1 MLKLCR
7 VIELAV
13 RRSMG
18 CRSEA
23 LSLLCCLS
31 MSTLGVCALP
41 IAPGCHPGES
51 LPQGDQLLGV
61 VLVADRL
68 ASSVLIDRDGR
79 SMFSPGFTVW
89 MLSTPGACRTIP
101 EDDLFAL
108 QSAWE
113 SVDPD
118 LFGGDPRETRKP
130 FLRIV
135 YVADGAPRKLSVS
148 PDGVGTTP
156 DLERAVALTL
166 AVLHR
171 TYGDRFLRE
180 LRSAGL
186 EGLLGEPP

>member
-1 MLKLCR
+1 MLRLRR
-7 VIELAV
+7 VVELAV

-23 LSLLCCLS
+23 LPLLCCLS

-41 IAPGCHPGES
+41 VAPGCQPGES
-51 LPQGDQLLGV
+51 LPQGDELLGV
-61 VLVADRL
+61 ALVADRL

-79 SMFSPGFTVW
+79 SMFSPDFTVW
-89 MLSTPGACRTIP
+89 MLSTPGVCRTIS
-101 EDDLFAL
+101 EDDLLAL
-108 QSAWE
+108 QSAWDR
-113 SVDPD
+113 VDPD
-118 LFGGDPRETRKP
+118 LLGGDPRETRKP

-148 PDGVGTTP
+148 PDGVGAKP

-166 AVLHR
+166 ALLHR

-180 LRSAGL
+180 LRAAGL
-186 EGLLGEPP
+186 EALLGEPP